1 MKNDEDDEEEEDEE
15 EDDDDDGQSTKTEL
29 EEMEV
34 DNLDSEMTPV
44 TPPGATASY
53 HTSSYMVSEC
63 LICTFKYLC
72 SFLKPSFPFPL
83 LTNIFSLHPIHVL
96 SV

>member
-1 MKNDEDDEEEEDEE
+1 MKNDEDDDEEEEDEE

-63 LICTFKYLC
+63 LFCTFKYLC
-72 SFLKPSFPFPL
+72 SFLKPSFPSS
-83 LTNIFSLHPIHVL
+83 NI
-96 SV
+96 

>member
-1 MKNDEDDEEEEDEE
+1 MLSLVHFTFSNSFKVRFVKNDEDDDEEEDEE

-63 LICTFKYLC
+63 LICTF
-72 SFLKPSFPFPL
+72 
-83 LTNIFSLHPIHVL
+83 
-96 SV
+96 